1 MSLREIW
8 KDKLT
13 EGYTVFTAWMIQYYK
28 DNQLKNGRFN
38 DILTKFQ
45 EVFGFRN

>member
-1 MSLREIW
+1 MKDLHDIYTKNYKMSLREIW

-28 DNQLKNGRFN
+28 DNQLKN
-38 DILTKFQ
+38 
-45 EVFGFRN
+45 